1 MNMAAI
7 LGEQYYVN
15 FTYVRL
21 LCCRKSICPSVGR
34 LFEMLAHRTQRVEYK
49 LKSDTLEK
57 Y

>member
-21 LCCRKSICPSVGR
+21 LCCRKSICLSVGR